1 MYNNCCLIA
10 SSVADRQDAL
20 LYLLDPCLDVT
31 RVWPWQHTVTIKALL
46 YQQQHALAL
55 RYIRTRKPTM
65 HTPEDVKL
73 RLTVLLA
80 NGYVTS
86 SSCRSQI
93 RHIMIVYFC
102 STDNHLIGTL
112 VNFINPCI
120 AALILVLS

>member
-1 MYNNCCLIA
+1 MIA
-10 SSVADRQDAL
+10 ADVGRQDAL

-102 STDNHLIGTL
+102 GTDNHLIGTL